1 VLPAEIFDPRNV
13 TARQNPE
20 PDDAIDRRERI
31 VFQQFQRS
39 TRWPFIGLQLSN
51 VALNASHAFATVLY
65 PWIAY
70 DLTGSVACMALTAFV
85 NGIVILIGMVFG
97 GYVAEMLG
105 TRCTALISA
114 KVGLL
119 TSLLI
124 AALYMADLLHL
135 GTFLILNLVGSI
147 LDGPATIATEAKTP
161 EIARLSRLSSATANS
176 VDDTI
181 DELVLL
187 TASAASAFIIAI
199 IGPKDAAW
207 WIVVGNFVAMM
218 FLSFSLPR
226 FRLGPAPRLDD
237 IISAGRRLRA
247 SAVSLP
253 FTLWASATLGFF
265 IVLQVFVV
273 PAALRLEG
281 ASVAWLG
288 LFIAASA
295 TGTVV
300 MNLHLAS
307 RHAMPAPAAIIS
319 GALLGLA
326 LSMCIL
332 WMQISPL
339 TMMLAGLVAGLANGW
354 LSPAF
359 IAILQVKAP
368 RDCRPY
374 VMGLSYSVVL
384 LFLPLE
390 YILTGAAIGLTSFQT
405 ACILL
410 IFLLSLA
417 AAVSAAWLECIQ
429 TDRPPSP

>member
-1 VLPAEIFDPRNV
+1 M
-13 TARQNPE
+13 
-20 PDDAIDRRERI
+20 
-31 VFQQFQRS
+31 FQQFQRS
-39 TRWPFIGLQLSN
+39 TRWPFVGLQLSN

-65 PWIAY
+65 PWIMY
-70 DLTGSVACMALTAFV
+70 DLTGNVVCMALMAFV
-85 NGIVILIGMVFG
+85 NGAVLLIGMVFG

-105 TRCTALISA
+105 TRYTALISA
-114 KVGLL
+114 KVGML
-119 TSLLI
+119 TSLMI
-124 AALYMADLLHL
+124 AALYMADFLHP
-135 GTFLILNLVGSI
+135 GTFLLLSLIGSI
-147 LDGPATIATEAKTP
+147 LDGPATVATEAKTP
-161 EIARLSRLSSATANS
+161 EIARLSRLPPTTANS
-176 VDDTI
+176 IDDTI
-181 DELVLL
+181 DGLVLL
-187 TASAASAFIIAI
+187 TASAASAFIIAV

-218 FLSFSLPR
+218 LLSFSLPR
-226 FRLGPAPRLDD
+226 FRLGPAPRLGD
-237 IISAGRRLRA
+237 IVSAGRRLRA
-247 SAVSLP
+247 AAVSLP
-253 FTLWASATLGFF
+253 FTLWASVTLGFF
-265 IVLQVFVV
+265 IVLQVFIV

-295 TGTVV
+295 TGTIM

-307 RHAMPAPAAIIS
+307 RHAMPAPAIIVS
-319 GALLGLA
+319 RALLGLA

-332 WMQISPL
+332 WMQITPL
-339 TMMLAGLVAGLANGW
+339 TMMFAGLVAGLANGW

-359 IAILQVKAP
+359 VAILQMKAP

-390 YILTGAAIGLTSFQT
+390 YMLTGAAIGLTSFRT
-405 ACILL
+405 TCILL

-429 TDRPPSP
+429 TD